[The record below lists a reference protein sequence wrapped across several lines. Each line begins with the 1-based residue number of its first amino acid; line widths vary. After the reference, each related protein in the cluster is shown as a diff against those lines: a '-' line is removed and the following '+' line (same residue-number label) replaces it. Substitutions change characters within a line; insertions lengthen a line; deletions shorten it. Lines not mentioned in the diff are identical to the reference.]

1 MNMTH
6 EITPEQITPRF
17 FAALVA
23 WQKKG
28 QRSVDIKIPP
38 LYFDE
43 VGATCTIFCYDS
55 DLMEGEF
62 VTRISKIPTARQLA
76 EKKRLAIE
84 KERAELRQ
92 KLEELEGEK

>member
-1 MNMTH
+1 MSH

-17 FAALVA
+17 LAALVK

-28 QRSVDIKIPP
+28 RRSVDIKIPS
-38 LYFDE
+38 LWFDE
-43 VGATCTIFCYDS
+43 EGAVCTIWCYDS
-55 DLMEGEF
+55 DLMEGSF
-62 VTRISKIPTARQLA
+62 ATRISKIPTAKQLA

-92 KLEELEGEK
+92 KLAEMEEQK